1 MLCESPRCAT
11 FLLQSIEL
19 LQNASS
25 FKSAPS
31 EATSIVE
38 TGISILTSITL
49 LPVPFPIPDTLFALS
64 QGALVHFSEDKL
76 PNGTSEYYTHLL
88 YAVYMLMV
96 MLLNSHDTMDRAC
109 KLRRELDQRLSRG
122 RHIHPGPGSRGRRC
136 GMSRLRRLIT
146 AINLTNSA
154 TAPLLSEVDLMLHQP
169 RILGPGQL

>member
-38 TGISILTSITL
+38 TRISLLTSITL

-88 YAVYMLMV
+88 YAVYFLMA
-96 MLLNSHDTMDRAC
+96 MPLNSHDTMDRAC

-122 RHIHPGPGSRGRRC
+122 RHIHPRPGSRGRRC